1 MGRSDRRTFLKQV
14 GVLGAA
20 VAAGPG
26 LFLGTKKSFG
36 ATADIYVATGDD
48 YYQNTIKVVE
58 ALGGMKK
65 FVGPNAKVGLLVNSP
80 FSNPGTFASPDV
92 AVAVV
97 EMCFD
102 AGAKEVR
109 LLKQG
114 HRGYWEKGRVSPKRG
129 NVISRLTAMDGT
141 YRDVTIDKGLSLK
154 KAEVARDLFFSDVF
168 INVPVTKNHEGTH
181 FSSALKNMMG
191 LCPHS
196 TCRYFHTG
204 AGGSGWYGNVAHLS
218 QCIADLNL
226 VRKPDLVVCDST
238 QILASNGPFG
248 PGTVLNPKQV
258 SAGTDPV
265 LMDAYSASL
274 LGLNPADIAMIQNA
288 AEHGLGEK
296 DLSKAR
302 IEKV

>member
-58 ALGGMKK
+58 TLGGMKK

-102 AGAKEVR
+102 AGAKEV
-109 LLKQG
+109 G
-114 HRGYWEKGRVSPKRG
+114 
-129 NVISRLTAMDGT
+129 
-141 YRDVTIDKGLSLK
+141 
-154 KAEVARDLFFSDVF
+154 
-168 INVPVTKNHEGTH
+168 
-181 FSSALKNMMG
+181 
-191 LCPHS
+191 C
-196 TCRYFHTG
+196 
-204 AGGSGWYGNVAHLS
+204 
-218 QCIADLNL
+218 
-226 VRKPDLVVCDST
+226 
-238 QILASNGPFG
+238 
-248 PGTVLNPKQV
+248 
-258 SAGTDPV
+258 
-265 LMDAYSASL
+265 
-274 LGLNPADIAMIQNA
+274 
-288 AEHGLGEK
+288 
-296 DLSKAR
+296 
-302 IEKV
+302 